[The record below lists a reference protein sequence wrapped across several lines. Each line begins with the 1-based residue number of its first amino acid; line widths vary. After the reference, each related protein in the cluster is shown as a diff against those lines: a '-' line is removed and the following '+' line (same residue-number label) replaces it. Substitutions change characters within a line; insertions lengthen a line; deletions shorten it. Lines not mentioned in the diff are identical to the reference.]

1 MVRALSKQPIVTSA
15 SVGEDSDDFCSQKN
29 LDINLVGC
37 QFDMCH
43 YGVIVEDK
51 VSI

>member
-1 MVRALSKQPIVTSA
+1 MVRALSMQPMVTSA
-15 SVGEDSDDFCSQKN
+15 SLREDSEDFSSQKN